1 MKFEY
6 FINKYTFVDSIM
18 TKSEEDQ
25 HIDIPQNIG
34 MNNSNVLSLYM
45 DQTINNALVR
55 EIRNMTKQFNVK
67 SLISIIFLMGIDN
80 LKLYVNNILTLMP
93 EYIKKNVLYLYNKFI
108 QNKCTKKLDTDD
120 IKQILLDNECTD
132 DFYSININSGF
143 EQLLIDYIVNNNG
156 NNVVYNEFI
165 YEYSIISKNKFKYK
179 LRIENI
185 SINYKDNNIYLTDIF
200 DINYTKSNNEIKN
213 VKCNENE
220 NDSNELMFLNKLTS
234 VLGLSLSRQNDICK
248 SIYKYI
254 MDNTSKYGDLN
265 DEKYN
270 KSNYLKTIVSD
281 QISLEEIKKLVLVD
295 NKLFNGLHQYIIKN
309 SGCTNNYIIITLIT
323 IAGIYVQFY
332 LQHKI
337 IFNNTNL
344 IFGYKNKSIERID
357 IDNLSSTF
365 QNFFKNLFTKNEC
378 KTIYKK
384 LSTYVYNKDE
394 KYFKETHCLNLNG
407 EIKLNMII
415 KNNGKLLDEKESNKV
430 AEDFINY
437 LYSMNHKDNDN
448 NDIDVYNINITRK
461 EIILNE
467 YEPSKL
473 LEKKLE
479 DGTIEKIMIPE
490 KPKDISIKVKAVM
503 EKINTIYKD
512 FSTLYLKEKDEFK
525 LKNILDTFDKKKD
538 LYKKIGIPFKFSCL
552 LYGSPGTGKTS
563 AIKSI
568 SSYLKRDI
576 YYLDISKIKTNDE
589 LTKVFKDIN
598 EKTKDNGVI
607 VMEDI
612 DAMSDIVLERENKL
626 EREDKTEKSDID
638 DQLTL
643 SHLLNIL
650 DGTLTR
656 DDMIFIATTNYI
668 NKIDKALKRP
678 GRFDI
683 IINLSECDRYQYSI
697 IYKSIL
703 HRDLNPDLLDELEK
717 YKITPAKFIYSLI
730 QYIGYTDE
738 EISDEKII
746 DALIES
752 LD

>member
-6 FINKYTFVDSIM
+6 FINNYTFVDSIM
-18 TKSEEDQ
+18 AKSEEDQ
-25 HIDIPQNIG
+25 NIDIPQNIG

-55 EIRNMTKQFNVK
+55 EVRNMTKQFNVK

-80 LKLYVNNILTLMP
+80 LKIYVNNILTLMP
-93 EYIKKNVLYLYNKFI
+93 EYVKTSILYLYNKFI
-108 QNKCTKKLDTDD
+108 SNKCTKKLDIND
-120 IKQILLDNECTD
+120 IKQLISNNDFVD
-132 DFYSININSGF
+132 DFYSMNINHSF
-143 EQLLIDYIVNNNG
+143 EELLLDYIVQNNG
-156 NNVVYNEFI
+156 NNVHYNEFI
-165 YEYSIISKNKFKYK
+165 YEYCIVSKNKFKYN
-179 LRIENI
+179 LRIENVI
-185 SINYKDNNIYLTDIF
+185 INYKDNNISLIDIF
-200 DINYTKSNNEIKN
+200 DINYTKINNEIKN
-213 VKCNENE
+213 VTCNDNGI
-220 NDSNELMFLNKLTS
+220 DSSQLLFLNKLTS
-234 VLGLSLSRQNDICK
+234 VLGLPLYRQNDICK
-248 SIYKYI
+248 SIYNYI
-254 MDNTSKYGDLN
+254 IDNTKKYGDLN

-270 KSNYLKTIVSD
+270 SSHYLKTIVAD
-281 QISLEEIKKLVLVD
+281 QISLTEVKKMIIID
-295 NKLFNGLHQYIIKN
+295 NKLFNGLHKYVIKD
-309 SGCTNNYIIITLIT
+309 SGCANNYIILTLIT
-323 IAGIYVQFY
+323 IAGLYVQFY
-332 LQHKI
+332 LENKI
-337 IFNNTNL
+337 VFNNTDL
-344 IFGYKNKSIERID
+344 LFGYKNKNIRTID
-357 IDNLSSTF
+357 YSNINSTF
-365 QNFFKNLFTKNEC
+365 HNFFKDLFTPKEC
-378 KTIYKK
+378 KTIYNK
-384 LSTYVYNKDE
+384 LSTYVYDKNE
-394 KYFKETHCLNLNG
+394 KYFKESYG
-407 EIKLNMII
+407 ENFKGDLKLNMNIT
-415 KNNGKLLDEKESNKV
+415 NNGRILDKVESTKI
-430 AEDFINY
+430 AEDFVYY
-437 LYSMNHKDNDN
+437 LYSMNHKDSDN

-461 EIILNE
+461 EVILNE

-490 KPKDISIKVKAVM
+490 KPQEVSIKVKAVM

-525 LKNILDTFDKKKD
+525 LKNILDTFDKKKE

-576 YYLDISKIKTNDE
+576 YYLDISKITTNEE

-598 EKTKDNGVI
+598 ENTKDNGVI

-612 DAMSDIVLERENKL
+612 DAMSDIVLERE
-626 EREDKTEKSDID
+626 DKSEKNDNGE
-638 DQLTL
+638 LTL

-668 NKIDKALKRP
+668 DKIDKALKRP

-683 IINLSECDRYQYSI
+683 TINLTECDRYQYSV

-703 HRDLNPDLLDELEK
+703 QRDLSSDLLDKLET